1 MHILWISIVEHVSEL
16 SLITTNRRRKHLGCP
31 RASQQIWKLYR
42 YKAHNS
48 TWKSAMPA
56 WAEYYSQRQIFS
68 NEFCFLIASK
78 IENVRWWEN
87 ETHAPQIFRS
97 LDVFSYTH
105 TQTAWWNCDGCS
117 IWAGIVFLR
126 LLNPQPVFCSR
137 SIQARG
143 KRLSKSLYKLLTG
156 ISLVCKR
163 EKRKD

>member
-16 SLITTNRRRKHLGCP
+16 SLVTTNRRRKHLGCP
-31 RASQQIWKLYR
+31 RASQQIWKLYW

-68 NEFCFLIASK
+68 YEFCFLIASK

-105 TQTAWWNCDGCS
+105 THTHKRFGEIVTAVAYGQVLFSYLSWTHNLCS
-117 IWAGIVFLR
+117 AVGPFRPEESVSPNPSTSYFL
-126 LLNPQPVFCSR
+126 
-137 SIQARG
+137 G
-143 KRLSKSLYKLLTG
+143 
-156 ISLVCKR
+156 LV
-163 EKRKD
+163 